1 MAEPTTFASE
11 PIHFG
16 SFQVNL
22 HTRELR
28 KNGSKIKLEGQ
39 PFQVLALLLERPGKL
54 VTREELEQKLWAPGT
69 FVDFEHSINAAVKRL
84 REILGD
90 SADSPH
96 FIETLPRR
104 GYRFIYPVDG
114 GPIAAEVPRLAAWWR
129 ARWVLGSLGIVA
141 VLGILLAA
149 NFGRLRGRLLPA
161 LVEPRIKS
169 LAVLPL
175 ENLTGDPAQEYF
187 VDGMTNALIAE
198 LAKVRGLKVISRTSV
213 MHYKGARKTLPE
225 IARELQVDA
234 VVEGTVE
241 RNGNEVKITA
251 QLIRAATDT
260 HVWAASYART
270 HQDVLRLQADVAE
283 EITRQISNRLSPVER
298 TGTSKPS
305 VVDPEAYEAYLKGL
319 YFSNRLI
326 PNDLRTGLHYYQA
339 AIGKDPNYAAAYAG
353 LARTYMA
360 LSALGE
366 MSGSEANARA
376 RQAAEKA
383 VALDENL
390 VEAHDALGAIA
401 QLYDWD
407 WNKAQREY
415 RRAIDL
421 NPNYASAH
429 LGYSSLLLTLGKP
442 KESAEEVRKA
452 KELDPLS
459 LSTYSSGV
467 LHLYATRQYNEA
479 LLEARRGLEL
489 YPDAPLLH
497 DFLSGIYAQTEQPRL
512 AAEEALKAE
521 ESWGASQERMA
532 ALRRANEAS
541 GAEGLWWKRVELNKK
556 VAGQQYLNA
565 FDIAN
570 DYALLGDR
578 SETLDWL
585 ERAYRVRDARFPY
598 VKFIPLFDSVRSDPR
613 FQDLMRRM
621 NFPQQAPPS

>member
-1 MAEPTTFASE
+1 
-11 PIHFG
+11 
-16 SFQVNL
+16 VNL

-39 PFQVLALLLERPGKL
+39 PFQILVLLLERPGNL
-54 VTREELEQKLWAPGT
+54 VTREELEQKLWSPGT

-84 REILGD
+84 REVLGD

-114 GPIAAEVPRLAAWWR
+114 GPIPADEPRPAAWWR
-129 ARWVLGSLGIVA
+129 ARWVFGSFGIVA
-141 VLGILLAA
+141 VLGIMLAA
-149 NFGRLRGRLLPA
+149 NFGRLRGPLLPTS
-161 LVEPRIKS
+161 VEPRIKS

-187 VDGMTNALIAE
+187 VDGMTNALITE

-234 VVEGTVE
+234 VVEGTVG

-260 HVWAASYART
+260 HVWAASYARV
-270 HQDVLRLQADVAE
+270 HQDVLRLQAEVAE
-283 EITRQISNRLSPVER
+283 EITRQISNRLTTVER
-298 TGTSKPS
+298 TGSSKPS
-305 VVDPEAYEAYLKGL
+305 MVVPEAYEAYLKGL
-319 YFSNRLI
+319 YFSNRLT
-326 PNDLRTGLHYYQA
+326 PNDLRTGLDYYQA
-339 AIGKDPNYAAAYAG
+339 AIGKAPNYAAAYAG

-421 NPNYASAH
+421 NPNYASPH
-429 LGYSSLLLTLGKP
+429 LGYSALLLTLGKP

-459 LSTYSSGV
+459 LSTYSTGV
-467 LHLYATRQYNEA
+467 FHLYVAREYDEA

-497 DFLSGIYAQTEQPRL
+497 DLLSGIYAQTEQPRL

-521 ESWGASQERMA
+521 ESWGASQERLV
-532 ALRRANEAS
+532 ALRRAYEAS
-541 GAEGLWWKRVELNKK
+541 GAEGFWRQRVELNKK
-556 VAGQQYLNA
+556 VAGHQYLNA

-585 ERAYRVRDARFPY
+585 ERAYRVRDLRFPY
-598 VKFIPLFDSVRSDPR
+598 VRFIPCFDSVRSDPR
-613 FQDLMRRM
+613 FQDLVRGM
-621 NFPQQAPPS
+621 NFPQQETR

>member
-1 MAEPTTFASE
+1 LTEPTTSASG
-11 PIHFG
+11 PIRFG
-16 SFQVNL
+16 VFQVNL
-22 HTRELR
+22 HTGELR

-39 PFQVLALLLERPGKL
+39 PFQILALLLERPGNL
-54 VTREELEQKLWAPGT
+54 VTREELEHKLWAPGT

-114 GPIAAEVPRLAAWWR
+114 GPIAAEVPRPAAWWR
-129 ARWVLGSLGIVA
+129 ARWVFGSLGIVA
-141 VLGILLAA
+141 VLGILVAA

-161 LVEPRIKS
+161 SVEPRIKS

-187 VDGMTNALIAE
+187 VDGITNALIAE

-225 IARELQVDA
+225 IARELQVDT
-234 VVEGTVE
+234 VVERTVE

-260 HVWAASYART
+260 HVWAASYTRV
-270 HQDVLRLQADVAE
+270 HQDVLRLQAEVAE
-283 EITRQISNRLSPVER
+283 EITRQISNRLTPVER
-298 TGTSKPS
+298 TGSSKPS
-305 VVDPEAYEAYLKGL
+305 VVDPETYEAYLKGL
-319 YFSNRLI
+319 YFSNRLT

-353 LARTYMA
+353 LASTYIA

-390 VEAHDALGAIA
+390 VEAHHALGAIA
-401 QLYDWD
+401 HLYDWD

-415 RRAIDL
+415 RRAIHLD
-421 NPNYASAH
+421 PNYARAH
-429 LGYSSLLLTLGKP
+429 LGYSGLLLTLGKP

-459 LSTYSSGV
+459 LSTYSTGV
-467 LHLYATRQYNEA
+467 FHLYVTREYNEA

-497 DFLSGIYAQTEQPRL
+497 DILSGIHAQTEQPRL

-532 ALRRANEAS
+532 ALRRAYEAS
-541 GAEGLWWKRVELNKK
+541 GAEGLWRKRVELNKK

-570 DYALLGDR
+570 DCAMLGDR
-578 SETLDWL
+578 SETLYWL
-585 ERAYRVRDARFPY
+585 ERAYRVHDARFPY
-598 VKFIPLFDSVRSDPR
+598 VRFIPRFDSVRSDPR
-613 FQDLMRRM
+613 LQDLLRGM
-621 NFPQQAPPS
+621 NLPQQETK

>member
-1 MAEPTTFASE
+1 MTE
-11 PIHFG
+11 PITSASGPMHFG
-16 SFQVNL
+16 VFQVNL

-28 KNGSKIKLEGQ
+28 KNGSRIKLEGQ
-39 PFQVLALLLERPGKL
+39 PYQILALLLERPGEL
-54 VTREELEQKLWAPGT
+54 VTREELEQRLWAPGT

-84 REILGD
+84 REVLGD

-104 GYRFIYPVDG
+104 GYRFIYPVR
-114 GPIAAEVPRLAAWWR
+114 GPIAAEVPRPTAWWR

-161 LVEPRIKS
+161 SVEPRIKS

-260 HVWAASYART
+260 HVWAASYARV
-270 HQDVLRLQADVAE
+270 HQDVLRLQAEVAG
-283 EITRQISNRLSPVER
+283 EITRQIGNRLTPVER
-298 TGTSKPS
+298 TGSSKPS
-305 VVDPEAYEAYLKGL
+305 VVDPEAYEPYLKGL
-319 YFSNRLI
+319 YFSNRLT

-339 AIGKDPNYAAAYAG
+339 AIGKDPNYAAAYAL
-353 LARTYMA
+353 LARNYMA
-360 LSALGE
+360 LSMLGE

-383 VALDENL
+383 VSLDENL

-415 RRAIDL
+415 SRAIDL

-497 DFLSGIYAQTEQPRL
+497 DFLSGIYVQTEQPRL

-521 ESWGASQERMA
+521 DSWGASQERMT
-532 ALRRANEAS
+532 ALRRAYEAS
-541 GAEGLWWKRVELNKK
+541 GAEGLWRKRVELNKK
-556 VAGQQYLNA
+556 AAGQQYLNA

-570 DYALLGDR
+570 DCAVLGDR
-578 SETLDWL
+578 SETLYWL
-585 ERAYRVRDARFPY
+585 ERAYRVHDARFPY
-598 VKFIPLFDSVRSDPR
+598 IRFIPRFDSVRSDPR
-613 FQDLMRRM
+613 LQGLLRRM
-621 NFPQQAPPS
+621 NLPQQETK